1 MECEMKKHDWLEENI
16 LSMIAYAENE
26 NLYGISMALAKAHIE
41 VARELS
47 FISLEPPYSRRHEQ
61 SA

>member
-1 MECEMKKHDWLEENI
+1 MNKHDWLEENI

-26 NLYGISMALAKAHIE
+26 KLHGISTALAKAHIE

-47 FISLEPPYSRRHEQ
+47 VISLKPPYSRRHEQ
-61 SA
+61 GA